1 MLRTQIE
8 ELKANIKDAYGVKIN
23 KLKEEM
29 EDALASLSKVEE
41 RIFNVEVNPL
51 DKPVKTPPVL
61 MRRTRY
67 SIPHRINAALEKV
80 NGQFTRKE
88 LFQMVLNDG
97 GNNVAIGSLA
107 AVFAD
112 LVKKNIIIVVKEAMG
127 KTAGIYKKAE

>member
-1 MLRTQIE
+1 MLRAQIE
-8 ELKANIKDAYGVKIN
+8 ELKANIKDAYDVKIN

-41 RIFNVEVNPL
+41 RIFNVEAIPL
-51 DKPVKTPPVL
+51 DKPVKTPTTII
-61 MRRTRY
+61 RRTRY

-88 LFQMVLNDG
+88 LFQMALDDG
-97 GNNVAIGSLA
+97 GVSVAKGSLA
-107 AVFAD
+107 AIFSD